1 MVEDR
6 LSIDGSENISD
17 LVVHPRRQYIVQ
29 YCETTVD
36 TTISIEELARGLQS
50 HETGVGKERNPDD
63 RRRLIEIDLHHAHL
77 PKLSAGNVLEYDP
90 QKGIVHWTEN
100 RENRSKNFFNTDR

>member
-6 LSIDGSENISD
+6 LSIDGSEDIAD
-17 LVVHPRRQYIVQ
+17 RIVHPRRQYIVQ
-29 YCETTVD
+29 YCENTVN
-36 TTISIEELARGLQS
+36 TTISIEELAKGIQN
-50 HETGVGKERNPDD
+50 HETGVSQERSPDD

-90 QKGIVHWTEN
+90 QEGIVHWTKDIGN
-100 RENRSKNFFNTDR
+100 HSKNFFDTNR